1 MINNI
6 VLFSGH
12 ILLIIGIIR
21 AHTDSTPISTFY
33 VRSVQLS
40 HVQLF
45 AAPWSAARQAFL
57 SIAKSQSLLKLMPIE
72 FVMPCNHLILCCHLV
87 LLPSI
92 FPSINVFLR
101 SQFFASGG
109 QSLGVSASASVLPMN
124 IQGRSPLGLTGLILQ
139 SRGISRVFSI
149 PQFKSISSLVP
160 SFLYDPTLTSTCDY
174 WKKP

>member
-1 MINNI
+1 MYAFYNALFLNLSFFKFREPDFFKKLFYVGASLINNI

-45 AAPWSAARQAFL
+45 AAPWSAAHQAFL

-72 FVMPCNHLILCCHLV
+72 
-87 LLPSI
+87 S
-92 FPSINVFLR
+92 
-101 SQFFASGG
+101 
-109 QSLGVSASASVLPMN
+109 
-124 IQGRSPLGLTGLILQ
+124 
-139 SRGISRVFSI
+139 
-149 PQFKSISSLVP
+149 
-160 SFLYDPTLTSTCDY
+160 
-174 WKKP
+174 

>member
-12 ILLIIGIIR
+12 ILLIISLIR

-33 VRSVQLS
+33 VRLVQLS

-45 AAPWSAARQAFL
+45 ATPWTAALHAFL

-72 FVMPCNHLILCCHLV
+72 FMMPCNHIILCCHLL

-92 FPSINVFLR
+92 FHSIKVFLR
-101 SQFFASGG
+101 SKLFASGD
-109 QSLGVSASASVLPMN
+109 QSFGVSGSASVLPMN
-124 IQGRSPLGLTGLILQ
+124 IQDRSSLGLTGLILQ
-139 SRGISRVFSI
+139 SRGILRVFSNSTVQKH
-149 PQFKSISSLVP
+149 QFFGDQL
-160 SFLYDPTLTSTCDY
+160 SF
-174 WKKP
+174 